1 MSDDLVNI
9 EVNGVPLKARKG
21 QMIMQVTDPAN
32 IYIPRFC
39 YHDKLTIAAN
49 CRMCLVEVEKAPK
62 PMPACATPVAEG
74 MKVFTK
80 SPKAVG
86 AQRATME
93 FLLINHP
100 LDCPICD
107 QGGECE
113 LQDLAMGFGRDIS
126 RFAERKRVV
135 KDKNLGPLVSTDMTR
150 CIHCTRCVRFGAE
163 IQGYPQMGTTGRGEH
178 MEVGTYI
185 EHSVDHELSA
195 NIIDLCPVGALN
207 NKPFRYHA
215 RAWEMQQQPLIS
227 PHDAFGTNMYAH
239 VLRGKIMRIVPR
251 ENEEINETW
260 IADRDRFGFE
270 GIYSAERVTQPMIRI
285 DGVLEAVEWEVALTA
300 AAEGLKKAIAAHGA
314 ASTGFLTSPMATL
327 EEMYLLARIARGVGS
342 ANIDHRLRQLDFRAQ
357 ETEGAYP
364 NLGLKIADIERLEG
378 VLVIGSNLRH
388 EMPMLAH
395 RIRKAAVKGGAK
407 VAFLNPRVFEY
418 LFPVAAYGLA
428 ESDLVGELAAVVRAA
443 AAAANEPVPAGVRAA
458 TINDGHR
465 SVAAV
470 LNAGTRRAV
479 ILGSLAQRHPAY
491 SELKAL
497 AGILANLSG
506 ASIGL
511 ITEGP
516 NSAGAYLAGAV
527 PHREPG
533 GAASLSP
540 GLTASAM
547 LGSAPLK
554 AYVLFG
560 GIDPANDLSVGADA
574 LRAADLVVA
583 ATTHL
588 PASLREIAHVVL
600 PIGSFAESSGTF
612 VNAEGRW
619 QSWPGA
625 AKLVGDSR
633 PGWKVLRVLANL
645 LAIHGVDYISSDEIR
660 EALKEVCGDRLALP
674 VGQSAVVGG
683 VAGSGG
689 AASGGVAG
697 DGVVG
702 GSGGVAGGGKA
713 LSKGQTPSG
722 RWVDIPPY
730 QGDAL
735 VRGSE
740 ALSKTK
746 DGRVTRDVI

>member
-1 MSDDLVNI
+1 MSDDTVNI

-39 YHDKLTIAAN
+39 YHDKLSVAAN

-80 SPKAVG
+80 SPKAVA

-113 LQDLAMGFGRDIS
+113 LQDLALGYGRDIS
-126 RFAERKRVV
+126 RFSERKRVV

-150 CIHCTRCVRFGAE
+150 CIHCTRCIRFGQE
-163 IQGYPQMGTTGRGEH
+163 VQGYPQMGTVGRGEN

-185 EHSVDHELSA
+185 EQSVDHELSA

-215 RAWEMQQQPLIS
+215 RAWEMTQQALVS
-227 PHDAFGTNMYAH
+227 PHDAFGTNLYAH
-239 VLRGKIMRIVPR
+239 VLRGKVMRMVPR

-270 GIYSAERVTQPMIRI
+270 GMYSADRVTQPMVRI
-285 DGVLEAVEWEVALTA
+285 DGALQAVDWEVALNEAAQGLQKVA
-300 AAEGLKKAIAAHGA
+300 AAQGGA
-314 ASTGFLTSPMATL
+314 ATGFLGSPMATI
-327 EEMYLLARIARGVGS
+327 EELYLLAQIARGLSS

-357 ETEGAYP
+357 ENDAAFP
-364 NLGLKIADIERLEG
+364 NLGLKIADIERLDG

-388 EMPMLAH
+388 EMPLLAH
-395 RIRKAAVKGGAK
+395 RIRKAAVKNAGAK
-407 VAFLNPRVFEY
+407 VAFLNPRRFDY
-418 LFPVAAYGLA
+418 MFPIAAYALA
-428 ESDLVGELAAVVRAA
+428 ETDLVGELNAVVRAA
-443 AAAANEPVPAGVRAA
+443 ATAVNKPMPAGV
-458 TINDGHR
+458 
-465 SVAAV
+465 VAAEV
-470 LNAGTRRAV
+470 KDSHRAVVSALMNGTRRAV
-479 ILGSLAQRHPAY
+479 ILGTLAQRHPAY

-497 AGILANLSG
+497 ASMLAELCA
-506 ASIGL
+506 ASVGC
-511 ITEGP
+511 ITEGA
-516 NSAGAYLAGAV
+516 NAAGAYLAGAV

-533 GAASLSP
+533 GAPAAAVGLS
-540 GLTASAM
+540 ARAM
-547 LGSAPLK
+547 LESALP

-560 GIDPANDLSVGADA
+560 GVDPASDFAVEARA
-574 LRAADLVVA
+574 LGTAELVVA
-583 ATTHL
+583 VTTHL
-588 PASLREIAHVVL
+588 PESLRSSVHVVL
-600 PIGSFAESSGTF
+600 PIGTFAETSGTF

-619 QSWPGA
+619 QSWAGA
-625 AKLVGDSR
+625 AKLPGESR

-645 LAIHGVDYISSDEIR
+645 LNLHGVDYGSSDEIR
-660 EALKEVCGDRLALP
+660 EALKALCGTRVEASSSGVGAAGRAAAMPGGETP
-674 VGQSAVVGG
+674 VGS
-683 VAGSGG
+683 
-689 AASGGVAG
+689 
-697 DGVVG
+697 
-702 GSGGVAGGGKA
+702 
-713 LSKGQTPSG
+713 
-722 RWVDIPPY
+722 WVDIPPY
-730 QGDAL
+730 QCDAL
-735 VRGSE
+735 VRGSD

-746 DGRVTRDVI
+746 DGRMARTVI